1 VDDEKLLDLG
11 KGLTIS
17 DGDRAALHRLRKQ
30 TPSWLDWDWR
40 TLTELLPQD
49 ALAKRPTASDA
60 WEPFRL
66 D

>member
-1 VDDEKLLDLG
+1 L
-11 KGLTIS
+11 
-17 DGDRAALHRLRKQ
+17 RRLREQ
-30 TPSWLDWDWR
+30 TPSWLDWNWR
-40 TLTELLPQD
+40 ALSELLPQD